1 MHMYLPSVIKVSRLN
16 KWANRMFRLNS
27 FIKAIPHIYS
37 PVSYRQIAHGWGFVS
52 CFVGCVM
59 GFFVLAQNK
68 AN

>member
-1 MHMYLPSVIKVSRLN
+1 
-16 KWANRMFRLNS
+16 MFRLNS